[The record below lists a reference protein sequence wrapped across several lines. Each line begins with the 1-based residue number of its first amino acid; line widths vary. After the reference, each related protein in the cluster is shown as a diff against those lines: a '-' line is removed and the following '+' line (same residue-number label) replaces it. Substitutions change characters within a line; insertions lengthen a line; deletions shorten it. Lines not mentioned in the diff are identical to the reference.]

1 MPSSVDRKQVP
12 GTVRRSGPRSQ
23 GCLMTPKTA
32 RKLAPRLAE
41 AQAEAEAQAPAPAQA
56 SAPRLAET
64 PAQAPKLD
72 QAQA

>member
-41 AQAEAEAQAPAPAQA
+41 AQAEAEAQAPAQA